1 MRILLTLALSALL
14 CQPLWA
20 QGGTG
25 QVDFNSLTSIYG
37 EPRVMINLGG
47 PLMKIISA
55 AAAEDPQAAAILQ
68 DLDGIKVN
76 IYNTDGNT
84 DPALDQLKQAKA
96 ALEAAQWQPI
106 VQVKEQGENVQ
117 MFAQVEGDMMQ
128 GMAIMVV
135 NEEEA
140 VFINILGQINPA
152 EVGKVIEHLNV
163 EVDGQ

>member
-1 MRILLTLALSALL
+1 M
-14 CQPLWA
+14 
-20 QGGTG
+20 
-25 QVDFNSLTSIYG
+25 
-37 EPRVMINLGG
+37 
-47 PLMKIISA
+47 
-55 AAAEDPQAAAILQ
+55 
-68 DLDGIKVN
+68 
-76 IYNTDGNT
+76 
-84 DPALDQLKQAKA
+84 A